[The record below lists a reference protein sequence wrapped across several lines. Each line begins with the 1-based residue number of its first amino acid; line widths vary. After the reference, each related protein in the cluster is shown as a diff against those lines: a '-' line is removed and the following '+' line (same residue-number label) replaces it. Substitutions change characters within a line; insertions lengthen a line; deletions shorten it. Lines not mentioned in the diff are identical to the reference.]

1 MNSKTVICA
10 WCRESYTSADL
21 EELREMGEAYHLEDG
36 CFLCPDCWDKYRRLP
51 LETQASAAIDNDRKG
66 LGKKV
71 NE

>member
-1 MNSKTVICA
+1 
-10 WCRESYTSADL
+10 
-21 EELREMGEAYHLEDG
+21 MGEAYHLEDG

-51 LETQASAAIDNDRKG
+51 LEMQASAAIDNDWKG